1 MNAEHL
7 RYEKPKESKM
17 GLIKI
22 NELIAMTKLSRPTI
36 YRLIKAGKFPSQL
49 QTSPKTVAWEKSE
62 IEGWIRKLI
71 MEREG

>member
-1 MNAEHL
+1 M
-7 RYEKPKESKM
+7 KKSKESKM

-49 QTSPKTVAWEKSE
+49 KTSPKTVAWERSE
-62 IEGWIRKLI
+62 IEDWIRKLI
-71 MEREG
+71 MERED

>member
-49 QTSPKTVAWEKSE
+49 KTSPKTVAWEKSE
-62 IEGWIRKLI
+62 IEGSIRKLI

>member
-49 QTSPKTVAWEKSE
+49 KTSPKTVAWEKSE
-62 IEGWIRKLI
+62 IEDWIRKLI

>member
-1 MNAEHL
+1 
-7 RYEKPKESKM
+7 M

-49 QTSPKTVAWEKSE
+49 KTSPKTVAWEKSE
-62 IEGWIRKLI
+62 IEEWIRKLI
-71 MEREG
+71 IDRED

>member
-1 MNAEHL
+1 MK
-7 RYEKPKESKM
+7 KPKESKM

-49 QTSPKTVAWEKSE
+49 KTSPKTVAWEKSE
-62 IEGWIRKLI
+62 IEEWIRKLI
-71 MEREG
+71 IDRED

>member
-36 YRLIKAGKFPSQL
+36 YRLIKAGKFPPQL
-49 QTSPKTVAWEKSE
+49 KTSPKTVAREKSE

>member
-1 MNAEHL
+1 MK
-7 RYEKPKESKM
+7 KPKESKM

-49 QTSPKTVAWEKSE
+49 QTSPKTVAWVKSE
-62 IEGWIRKLI
+62 VEDWIRKLI
-71 MEREG
+71 MERKKYS